1 MTTGAIL
8 DQGQQLEMAYLD
20 QRRWEAVVGRDATH
34 DGEFVFAVT
43 STGVYCRPSC
53 PAKRPRRENVEFFRQ
68 PDEAEKAGYR
78 ACLRCRPR
86 AINGN
91 RQLEMV
97 KAVCRYIEQHLEEPL
112 TLGKLAAAFHRSPF
126 HLQRTFTSAPAVT
139 PRAYADSCRLT
150 SLKRNLQAGHNV
162 TRAMYDA
169 GYSSSS
175 RLYERTA
182 SQLGMTPDKY
192 RRGAIAASIRYACAD
207 SPLGRMLI
215 AATDKG
221 ICSIQFGRSD
231 SELLEGLKR
240 EFPFAVRKE
249 DEGGLHSWASALLKH
264 MAGKNLD
271 ASLPLDIRATAFQRQ
286 VWTYLQSIPFGQT
299 KSYSEVAQAIGR
311 PSACRAVARAC
322 ATVAGIYRSILPNLP
337 PISRIDC
344 KQNFLGMSV
353 RGTLCARTVE
363 GFTLGELLSFGEVE
377 IAILQRHH
385 IKQTGVRI
393 VRRRKPIGS
402 ANDAGTDRRAFCA
415 GKFPGRQGTARSI
428 DSVGP
433 GDFFKKGRRPQ
444 EFAIASVQNIEK
456 AIWVRLQQQVTCA
469 SIFFDVHQHGRLIGI
484 VVIDVVRSE
493 LEIPFQLAAGGI
505 DGENACRIKIVAGS

>member
-126 HLQRTFTSAPAVT
+126 HLQRTFKSALGVT

-192 RRGAIAASIRYACAD
+192 RRGAIAASIRYTCAD
-207 SPLGRMLI
+207 SPLGRMLV

-221 ICSIQFGRSD
+221 VCAIQFAASD
-231 SELLEGLKR
+231 AELQEGLKR
-240 EFPFAVRKE
+240 EFPFAARKR
-249 DEGGLHSWASALLKH
+249 DDAAMQDWTNALLRK
-264 MAGKNLD
+264 MKGQKLNS
-271 ASLPLDIRATAFQRQ
+271 SLPLDIRATAFQRQ
-286 VWTYLQSIPFGQT
+286 VWAYLQSIPFGATQ
-299 KSYSEVAQAIGR
+299 SYSQVAKGIGQ
-311 PSACRAVARAC
+311 PGACRAVARAC
-322 ATVAGIYRSILPNLP
+322 ATNPVA
-337 PISRIDC
+337 
-344 KQNFLGMSV
+344 V
-353 RGTLCARTVE
+353 
-363 GFTLGELLSFGEVE
+363 
-377 IAILQRHH
+377 AIPCHR
-385 IKQTGVRI
+385 
-393 VRRRKPIGS
+393 
-402 ANDAGTDRRAFCA
+402 
-415 GKFPGRQGTARSI
+415 
-428 DSVGP
+428 
-433 GDFFKKGRRPQ
+433 
-444 EFAIASVQNIEK
+444 
-456 AIWVRLQQQVTCA
+456 
-469 SIFFDVHQHGRLIGI
+469 
-484 VVIDVVRSE
+484 VVRE
-493 LEIPFQLAAGGI
+493 NGEMGGYRWGAERKQALLALERKNSGA
-505 DGENACRIKIVAGS
+505 NV